1 MGPIGAS
8 GLGNNGLGN
17 SNSPRRDSLD
27 NRSSNAAG
35 MGSLGNIFPTM
46 ISEASMVFNR
56 HMANALNAAAGPAT
70 AAKANGLN
78 NAASF
83 HHPYINSP
91 GPMGLGLPPPG
102 SNMTPPPMDAVNQ
115 FGPNAMTG
123 TAPNQAY
130 MNGMRLIPNVGPPP
144 PPDSKFLNRNGMI
157 NQQNPFASAN
167 LNNTFNNVAA
177 AAVAAHSSHHALA
190 ASLNSSNHLHHFS
203 NGAGIHQQA
212 SVNHHQ
218 SQANNFI
225 LNNTT
230 TSHRSTSGASGGNNQ
245 RT

>member
-1 MGPIGAS
+1 M
-8 GLGNNGLGN
+8 GNNGMGN
-17 SNSPRRDSLD
+17 SSSPRRDSLD
-27 NRSSNAAG
+27 NRSSNATG
-35 MGSLGNIFPTM
+35 MRSLGNIFPTM
-46 ISEASMVFNR
+46 ISEASLAFNR
-56 HMANALNAAAGPAT
+56 QMANALNAVATGPAS
-70 AAKANGLN
+70 AGKANGLN

-115 FGPNAMTG
+115 FGPNAMTD
-123 TAPNQAY
+123 TAPNSAY
-130 MNGMRLIPNVGPPP
+130 MNGMRLMPNVGPPP
-144 PPDSKFLNRNGMI
+144 PPDNKFLNRNGLI

-177 AAVAAHSSHHALA
+177 VAAHSSHHALA
-190 ASLNSSNHLHHFS
+190 ASLNPSNHLHHFNNS
-203 NGAGIHQQA
+203 GGLHQPTP
-212 SVNHHQ
+212 VNHHP
-218 SQANNFI
+218 SQANNYA

-230 TSHRSTSGASGGNNQ
+230 TNHRSTSGGNNQ